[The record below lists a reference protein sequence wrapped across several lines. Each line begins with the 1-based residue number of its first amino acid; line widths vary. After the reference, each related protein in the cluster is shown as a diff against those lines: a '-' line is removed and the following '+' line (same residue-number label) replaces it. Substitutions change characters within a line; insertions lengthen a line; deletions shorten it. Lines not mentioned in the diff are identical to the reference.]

1 MDITTLTLFDS
12 YYKDILSAQERTAF
26 EKRLETDSEFKK
38 EFDNYSVLVDGISL
52 YERERMKNILKSTS
66 NNADDRAKHIDNHSR
81 ISMRRIYYAAAAT
94 LLLLMIPGYFVYQNM
109 TFNKRMYNEFYV
121 KDSGVPVVMGS
132 ANNSTFKNAMNEY
145 KDANYKT
152 ALALLNQLRAN
163 DNYNDTLNFY
173 SGICYLE
180 TDNAE
185 KAVDLFKK
193 VTESESGNYYYPA
206 NYYLGLTYVKLDQI
220 SNARA
225 PLKTVS
231 GSSHYLNAK
240 AKELLQELD

>member
-1 MDITTLTLFDS
+1 
-12 YYKDILSAQERTAF
+12 
-26 EKRLETDSEFKK
+26 LETDSEFKK
-38 EFDNYSVLVDGISL
+38 EFDNYSVLVEGINM
-52 YERERMKNILKSTS
+52 YERERMKNILKSTF
-66 NNADDRAKHIDNHSR
+66 NAAEGSAKHIDQHSR

-94 LLLLMIPGYFVYQNM
+94 LILLMIPGYFVYQNM
-109 TFNKRMYNEFYV
+109 TFNSRMYNEFYM
-121 KDSGVPVVMGS
+121 KDPGVPVVMGS
-132 ANNSTFKNAMNEY
+132 TNNSAFNNAMIEY

-152 ALALLNQLRAN
+152 ALALFNQLRAS

-173 SGICYLE
+173 SGLCYLE
-180 TDNAE
+180 TDYPE

-193 VTESESGNYYYPA
+193 VTESETSYYYYPA
-206 NYYLGLTYVKLDQI
+206 NYYLGLTYVRLDQI
-220 SNARA
+220 SNATV

>member
-12 YYKDILSAQERTAF
+12 YYKDMLPAQERTEF
-26 EKRLETDSEFKK
+26 EKRLETDSELKK
-38 EFDNYSVLVDGISL
+38 EFDNYSVLVDGISM
-52 YERERMKNILKSTS
+52 YERERIKNILKSSSTA
-66 NNADDRAKHIDNHSR
+66 ADGRAKHIEQHSR

-132 ANNSTFKNAMNEY
+132 TNNSAFNSAMIEY

-152 ALALLNQLRAN
+152 ALALFNQLRTN

-173 SGICYLE
+173 SGLCYLE
-180 TDNAE
+180 TDNPE
-185 KAVDLFKK
+185 KAADLFKK
-193 VTESESGNYYYPA
+193 VTESESNYFYYPA
-206 NYYLGLTYVKLDQI
+206 NYYLGLTYVRLDQI
-220 SNARA
+220 SNAIG